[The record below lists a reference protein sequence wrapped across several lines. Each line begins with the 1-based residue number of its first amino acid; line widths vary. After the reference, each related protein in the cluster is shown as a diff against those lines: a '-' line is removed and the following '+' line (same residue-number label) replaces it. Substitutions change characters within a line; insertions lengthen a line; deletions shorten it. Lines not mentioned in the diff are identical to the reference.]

1 MKKNKQPKNF
11 SEVLSEKKN
20 VESENDQTVLSF
32 DNETGELVIT
42 SKGTENPKNVVV
54 VDQIYKDGFFC
65 SN

>member
-11 SEVLSEKKN
+11 SEVLSAKKN

>member
-11 SEVLSEKKN
+11 SEVLSAKKN

-54 VDQIYKDGFFC
+54 DQIYKDGFFC